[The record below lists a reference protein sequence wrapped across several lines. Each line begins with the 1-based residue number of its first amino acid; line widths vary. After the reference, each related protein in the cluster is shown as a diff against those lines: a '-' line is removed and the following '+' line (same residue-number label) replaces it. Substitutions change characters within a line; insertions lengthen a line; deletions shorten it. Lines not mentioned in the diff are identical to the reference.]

1 MQGLWYKMIPNFI
14 LNTPYFIPNTFIF
27 AKSIHGMQFKYPELL
42 WALFLLLVPIIIHLF
57 QLRRFKKT
65 PFTNVK
71 LLQKVVAKSRRS
83 STLKK
88 WLLLLT
94 RLCLIA
100 ALVLSFAQP
109 FFANKQALAKKE
121 TVIYI
126 DNSFS
131 MQAKKD
137 ERSLLELAV
146 QDLIKTIPKA
156 SSFSLFTN
164 DAVYRDVTAKEIQN
178 ELLELQHSHKQ
189 LHLDEIGLKA
199 QTLFSSDA
207 GTIKSFII
215 ISDFQDRIAADQRD
229 SLKGIRKH
237 LVQLRPNGATNIVV
251 DTAYIAMMTPN
262 SLELM
267 SELRV
272 SGEVESIPVSL
283 FNGDKLIAKTAAI
296 FDDENKASVQF
307 TLPQNELIDGKIEI
321 TDAALIYDNQLYF
334 NLNQKEKIKVLSIG
348 GASDN
353 FLARIYTEDEFDY
366 KGIGL
371 NSLNYSILEK
381 QNLIVLNELPELPKA
396 LQNALNSFVSKGGS
410 VAVIPSREINMTS
423 YNEFLI
429 NYQNTIIRDK
439 VFTARD
445 ITGIAFGHPLYGNVF
460 EKKVTNFQYPGVS
473 EYYRIQTGAPKILS
487 YQDNTP
493 FLVGT
498 ERLFLFTAALDSA
511 NSNFKNSPL
520 VVPTL
525 YSMATN
531 SLKLPALYHQIGA
544 ITEVDVPVVI
554 TNDNILKVS
563 QNDYEFIPQ
572 QHYFANKT
580 SMFFTENPDKD
591 GLFTITDGR
600 NFVQNISFNNP
611 REESEMTYLTI
622 DNLEGVSKNDSITQ
636 LFGQIEKD
644 NRITELWKWFV
655 ILALLFMLTE
665 VLIQK
670 LFK

>member
-1 MQGLWYKMIPNFI
+1 MIPNFI